1 MEAEFSTSV
10 EYGLKVSKR
19 IYYGKESASSSAPAV
34 IPTMTR
40 SSEAEGYLPTAPTV
54 YAVIPE
60 PAVVDNPDVPSYQ
73 PYVHGLC
80 EPPAL
85 IPLHMH
91 GLAMEIES
99 YLDTA
104 FVVVSGTWRVHCVMA
119 GRRCDCRIAVPMG
132 EQGSLL
138 GVEVDVSG
146 RSYRTQLITMED
158 TIDMEK
164 VVKAE
169 GRFLKCQIY
178 TLKVPQVDGGSTLS
192 IQISWSQKLSYHDGK
207 FCLNVPFSFPAYVN
221 PIGKKISKREKIFLK
236 VNSGTGREIIYKST
250 SHPLKELTRQ
260 AGKGS
265 FLYEAEVPAWSN
277 ADFTF
282 SYTVNS
288 VDFFGGVLLQS
299 PFLRDF
305 DQREMFCFYVFPGN
319 IQSRKVFR
327 KEVVFLI
334 DISGSMRGDPLENAK
349 IALVVSL
356 SKLNPEDTFNI
367 IAFNGEV
374 LLFSPSMK
382 LATKEA
388 ISDATEW
395 VGANF
400 IANGSTNIL
409 LPLNQAMKLLA
420 KATDSIPLI
429 FLITD
434 GSVEDE
440 KEICNI
446 MKGYLGS
453 GESICPRICTFGI
466 GSYCNHYFLQMIA
479 HIGRGHYHAA
489 YDADTIDFQ
498 IQRLFAS
505 ASSIILA
512 DIKMDTL
519 EHLDSLE
526 LFPTHIPDL
535 SSGSPLIVSGRY
547 DGNFPDSVKISG
559 TLADMSN
566 FTIDFEVQRAKDVPL
581 DRVLARRHIDILT
594 ASAWLLGT
602 KELEVKV
609 AKMSIQTG
617 VPCEYTRMILAQ
629 TNKGEKAPEPILIQ
643 QVYNKLKLEERKLE
657 LEGQKIIFLGK
668 LGLGFGNLTATAK
681 NIPVGAEVAKPSDPA
696 DLLLKA
702 ASNCCS
708 GLLDRCCCMCFIQT
722 CSYLNNQCAIVFTQL
737 CTALACFECLN
748 CCYELCS
755 CL

>member
-1 MEAEFSTSV
+1 
-10 EYGLKVSKR
+10 
-19 IYYGKESASSSAPAV
+19 
-34 IPTMTR
+34 
-40 SSEAEGYLPTAPTV
+40 
-54 YAVIPE
+54 
-60 PAVVDNPDVPSYQ
+60 
-73 PYVHGLC
+73 
-80 EPPAL
+80 
-85 IPLHMH
+85 
-91 GLAMEIES
+91 
-99 YLDTA
+99 
-104 FVVVSGTWRVHCVMA
+104 
-119 GRRCDCRIAVPMG
+119 
-132 EQGSLL
+132 
-138 GVEVDVSG
+138 
-146 RSYRTQLITMED
+146 MED

-192 IQISWSQKLSYHDGK
+192 IKISWSQKLSYHDGK
-207 FCLNVPFSFPAYVN
+207 FGINVPFSFPAYVN
-221 PIGKKISKREKIFLK
+221 PVGKKISKREKILLK
-236 VNSGTGREIIYKST
+236 VNSGTGKEIIYKST
-250 SHPLKELTRQ
+250 SHPLKEQTRQ
-260 AGKGS
+260 ASKVS
-265 FLYEAEVPAWSN
+265 FIYEAEVPAWST

-288 VDFFGGVLLQS
+288 TDFFGGVLLQS

-305 DQREMFCFYVFPGN
+305 DQREMFCFYLFPGN

-334 DISGSMRGDPLENAK
+334 DISDSMRGDALENAK
-349 IALVVSL
+349 IALVASL
-356 SKLNPEDTFNI
+356 SKLNPKDAFNI

-395 VGANF
+395 VGEKL
-400 IANGSTNIL
+400 IANGGTNIL

-420 KATDSIPLI
+420 ETTDSIPLI

-440 KEICNI
+440 KEICNS

-453 GESICPRICTFGI
+453 GQSICPRICTFGI
-466 GSYCNHYFLQMIA
+466 GSFCNHYFLQMLA
-479 HIGRGHYHAA
+479 HVGRGHYHAA

-505 ASSIILA
+505 ASSVIFA
-512 DIKMDTL
+512 NIKMDAL

-526 LFPTHIPDL
+526 LFPSHIPDL

-547 DGNFPDSVKISG
+547 DGNFPGCVKISG

-566 FTIDFEVQRAKDVPL
+566 FTIDLQVQRAKDVPL
-581 DRVLARRHIDILT
+581 DRVLARRHIDILR
-594 ASAWLLGT
+594 AYAWLLGT
-602 KELEVKV
+602 KELEEKV

-617 VPCEYTRMILAQ
+617 VPCEYTRMVLAQ

-643 QVYNKLKLEERKLE
+643 QVYNKLKLLKKVES
-657 LEGQKIIFLGK
+657 EGQKIIFLGK
-668 LGLGFGNLTATAK
+668 LGLGFGNLAATAQ
-681 NIPVGAEVAKPSDPA
+681 NIPLGAEEAKPPDPT
-696 DLLLKA
+696 DVLLKA

-708 GLLDRCCCMCFIQT
+708 RLLDRCCCMCFIQSCT
-722 CSYLNNQCAIVFTQL
+722 YLNDQCAIVFTQL

-748 CCYELCS
+748 CCYELC
-755 CL
+755 